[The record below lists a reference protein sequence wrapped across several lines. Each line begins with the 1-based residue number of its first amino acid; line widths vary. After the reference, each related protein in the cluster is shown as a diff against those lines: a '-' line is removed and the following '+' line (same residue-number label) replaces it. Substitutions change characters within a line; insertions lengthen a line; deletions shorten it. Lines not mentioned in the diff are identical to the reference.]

1 MLNPSHLRTLAEVI
15 ETGSFAEAARRLGYT
30 SSAVSQQ
37 MAALER
43 AVKAQ
48 LFERE
53 AHGIQPS
60 ATAQFIAAR
69 GADLLVAIEDLQEE
83 IASLVA
89 GRVGALR
96 LGSFPTANARV
107 VPPVIAS
114 LVHAHHGVEVQLDE
128 GEPARILELLADGGV
143 DVGVVYAY
151 DLVPMTWPDGLTPV
165 NLLVED
171 LVLLLPRHYRIP
183 GPIEDL
189 GVLRSEKWIS
199 SQADSAGS
207 TCLARLC
214 AARGFEPRI
223 AFRSNDYDVVR
234 GLVAAGVGV
243 AVVPAL
249 AHTPDPAIRAQRLPA
264 SPHTHRHVLALHRAA
279 NSNPLL
285 GEALKA
291 LRESCGQVQ
300 EEIREEI

>member
-43 AVKAQ
+43 TVKAQ

-53 AHGIQPS
+53 AHGIRPS
-60 ATAQFIAAR
+60 ATAEFIAAR
-69 GADLLVAIEDLQEE
+69 GADLLVAIEELQEE
-83 IASLVA
+83 IASVVA
-89 GRVGALR
+89 GRAGALR

-107 VPPVIAS
+107 VPLVIAN
-114 LVHAHHGVEVQLDE
+114 LVRAHPGIEVQLDE
-128 GEPARILELLADGGV
+128 GEPERILELLTAGSA

-151 DLVPMTWPDGLTPV
+151 DLVPMTWPVELTPV
-165 NLLVED
+165 ELLVED
-171 LVLLLPRHYRIP
+171 LVLLLPCGYRIQ
-183 GPIEDL
+183 GPIEDV

-199 SQADSAGS
+199 SQADTAGS

-249 AHTPDPAIRAQRLPA
+249 AHMPDPAVRAQRLVS
-264 SPHTHRHVLALHRAA
+264 SPRTRRHVLALHRTA

-285 GEALKA
+285 GEALRA
-291 LRESCGQVQ
+291 LRQACRKIQ
-300 EEIREEI
+300 EEI